1 MSNHLVSVVTSG
13 FLKSHFENSSNGSLS
28 NCKRKKIIEYFDT
41 NLNKFCVYFARESVE
56 IGYIE
61 ISEFCLKL
69 PKIYTDQLLL

>member
-1 MSNHLVSVVTSG
+1 MVVYQTAKG
-13 FLKSHFENSSNGSLS
+13 
-28 NCKRKKIIEYFDT
+28 KKIIEYFDT